1 MEQHPAQP
9 PEAHRPEIEA
19 LTVDAFLQ
27 NGTIHEALNP
37 AITMDRYMAEG
48 FSGQEEELQDRLTQI
63 QREAVSEVI
72 LPETLARMSEMSLRR
87 SGEEVY
93 TSLLRARINLERM
106 EEGGNAINFGL
117 RELEDAAP
125 RAQYALRN
133 LQEMAYGSSGL
144 DSEMLQR
151 SVYDLSNFAETYEQ
165 SQRRL
170 QSGAVEQEES
180 VRGAVH
186 SAVNGAEIA
195 EDGRNHFLRGKRE
208 AEKQPESAY
217 FDGVEEQIVRRGA
230 STVAEHQQSAT
241 KTVETNLGH
250 VADLRD
256 DCVELESTLRTFGS
270 QLGVVRA
277 LEAMPRP
284 SMLSESVYQLKSLA
298 YRAQEM
304 GQLPTTQIT
313 QLTEEIGRMLQQI
326 QQASDSLHSA
336 SRHDSAELEA
346 LQMKLSRI
354 LSSEAMQKAQ

>member
-19 LTVDAFLQ
+19 LTVDSFMQ

-37 AITMDRYMAEG
+37 TITMDRFMAEG
-48 FSGQEEELQDRLTQI
+48 FSGPEEELQDRLSNI
-63 QREAVSEVI
+63 QREAVAEVI
-72 LPETLARMSEMSLRR
+72 LPETLARMSEMTLRR

-93 TSLLRARINLERM
+93 ASLLRARSNLQRM

-117 RELEDAAP
+117 RELEDATP

-133 LQEMAYGSSGL
+133 LQEMAYGSAGM

-170 QSGAVEQEES
+170 QSGAIEQEES

-186 SAVNGAEIA
+186 SATTGAEVA

-208 AEKQPESAY
+208 AEKHPETAY
-217 FDGVEEQIVRRGA
+217 FDGVEEQVVNRGA
-230 STVAEHQQSAT
+230 TTVAEHKQSTT
-241 KTVETNLGH
+241 KTVETNIGY

-256 DCVELESTLRTFGS
+256 DCAELESKLRSFGS

-284 SMLSESVYQLKSLA
+284 NMLSENVYQLKSLA

-304 GQLPTTQIT
+304 GQMPTAQISQIT
-313 QLTEEIGRMLQQI
+313 EEFGRMLQQI
-326 QQASDSLHSA
+326 QQASESLHSA
-336 SRHDSAELEA
+336 SRHDSAEVETI
-346 LQMKLSRI
+346 QMKLASI
-354 LSSEAMQKAQ
+354 LRSEAMQKAQ